1 MQGRI
6 QHLSFLPVTRKRQS
20 SPTSV
25 SRKRPLRPSMHH
37 VGPLSEKPRFKA
49 GDVIPESGIY
59 ETIHENA
66 HRDPHEVVMIKSDLF
81 PPCDTCADRVR
92 FRLIRSAPYI
102 FSDADFEQSE

>member
-6 QHLSFLPVTRKRQS
+6 QSLSFLPLIRKRQL
-20 SPTSV
+20 SPASV
-25 SRKRPLRPSMHH
+25 FRKRTGCPSLHH
-37 VGPLSEKPRFKA
+37 VGPLSDKPHFKA

-66 HRDPHEVVMIKSDLF
+66 HRGVHEVVMIKSDLF

-102 FSDADFEQSE
+102 FSDEDFERSE

>member
-25 SRKRPLRPSMHH
+25 SRKRPSRPSMHH
-37 VGPLSEKPRFKA
+37 VGPLSEKARFKA
-49 GDVIPESGIY
+49 GDVIAESGIY

-66 HRDPHEVVMIKSDLF
+66 HRGPHEVVMIKSDLF

-102 FSDADFEQSE
+102 FNDVDFEQSE

>member
-6 QHLSFLPVTRKRQS
+6 QYLSFLSITRKRQS

-25 SRKRPLRPSMHH
+25 SRKRPIRPSMHH
-37 VGPLSEKPRFKA
+37 VGPLSAKPRFKA

-59 ETIHENA
+59 ETVHEKD
-66 HRDPHEVVMIKSDLF
+66 HRNPHELVMIKFDLF

-102 FSDADFEQSE
+102 FSDPDFEQSE